1 MGTHGV
7 KIVVIYPRPQDE
19 EAFEK
24 VYLQEHVPLAEAN
37 LKGRT
42 RIVLTKVVS
51 SPQGKVSAYRMA
63 EVHFSSMEDLTKCV
77 ESEGGKQVV
86 EHATKI
92 STGGPPLMLIC
103 EEESFVFW

>member
-24 VYLQEHVPLAEAN
+24 VYLQEHVPLAEAK

>member
-1 MGTHGV
+1 MGTHGF
-7 KIVVIYPRPQDE
+7 KIVVIYPRPNDE

-24 VYLQEHVPLAEAN
+24 VYLQEHVPLAETK

-51 SPQGKVSAYRMA
+51 SPQGKVSAYRME
-63 EVHFSSMEDLTKCV
+63 EVHFSSMDDLTKCV
-77 ESEGGKQVV
+77 ESEDGKEVV
-86 EHATKI
+86 AHATKI
-92 STGGPPLMLIC
+92 STGGQPLILIC

>member
-24 VYLQEHVPLAEAN
+24 VYLQEHVPLAESK

-63 EVHFSSMEDLTKCV
+63 EVHFSSMDDLTKCV
-77 ESEGGKQVV
+77 ESDGGKEVV
-86 EHATKI
+86 AHATKI

>member
-24 VYLQEHVPLAEAN
+24 VYLQEHVPLQEAK
-37 LKGRT
+37 LQGRT

-51 SPQGKVSAYRMA
+51 SPQGKVSAYRMT
-63 EVHFSSMEDLTKCV
+63 EVHFSSMDDLTKCV
-77 ESEGGKQVV
+77 ESEGGKQVL